1 MTDTTDSITRR
12 KIISENIRK
21 QLRIHNMK
29 QVDLAD
35 KAKISK
41 SALSDY
47 LNLRSAPSFGVIQK
61 IADVFGVNKTDID
74 STFKEVDDSVVHL
87 TNSNSYNYF
96 DTGLS
101 AGTLMEVD
109 PFTRNDT
116 HQIVLSDVMMGKYAG
131 DKDIFISHVNGESM
145 NRIIP
150 NESLIAIKK
159 FRTIKDLANGDI
171 VVFQDGGDMSIKR
184 FYNDQNSH
192 IITFSPDSYDSSFH
206 PINYRYEDFGDVRI
220 VGKVVVYTVEI

>member
-74 STFKEVDDSVVHL
+74 STFKEIDDNVVHL
-87 TNSNSYNYF
+87 NNSNSYNYF

-109 PFTRNDT
+109 PFTRNNT
-116 HQIVLSDVMMGKYAG
+116 HKIVLSDVMMGKYAG

-150 NESLIAIKK
+150 DESLIAIKK
-159 FRTIKDLANGDI
+159 FRTISDLANGDI